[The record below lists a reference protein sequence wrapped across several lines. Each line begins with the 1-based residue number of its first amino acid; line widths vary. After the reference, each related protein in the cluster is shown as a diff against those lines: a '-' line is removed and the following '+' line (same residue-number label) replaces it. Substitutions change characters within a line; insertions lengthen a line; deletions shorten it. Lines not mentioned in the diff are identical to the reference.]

1 MPKEF
6 VTIASS
12 IGNAIK
18 EWNEVDEQSLPEY
31 LCRLLGRLEEAEL
44 ASVGK
49 KTLNIHTRSTI
60 HPLQT

>member
-6 VTIASS
+6 VTNASS

-18 EWNEVDEQSLPEY
+18 EWQKVDEQSLPEY
-31 LCRLLGRLEEAEL
+31 LCRLLGRLEEAER

-49 KTLNIHTRSTI
+49 KNT
-60 HPLQT
+60 